1 MPCMGGIT
9 GTIKQFL
16 FRQQQEREAQEAERK
31 AKEAE
36 NLAAKEAADLAAK
49 EAAEAEELA
58 KKKKEEEVR
67 IMFPNDHYPTFFI
80 KKLALNFKTNAYF
93 FISKLTKPWWH
104 KYGGQD
110 WHMGETTPPPEEEM
124 VPEDNFPR
132 VFSMTSNAYTKR
144 GLNKS
149 RPDLSKSMSSINS
162 EEEENKPPAP
172 KKEKEQAKSV
182 YCDFNN
188 ERLNESATPQP
199 NISQSSRADS
209 VPLQEMPEKENDSK
223 MNFTEQNADA
233 QNATDDSKNKEN
245 YIPSNVLNKGVIKL
259 NKNRDTSQAEKQP
272 EKTNDAQNNFIG
284 DSKIDKDDVNV
295 KIKGAKRDLGSVT
308 EKLIGKNKIKKIKSK
323 KTSAAKKATQSSNQ
337 KDDEIVS
344 DKPSVDNNRCA
355 TESSPPDTKE
365 VDDIHP
371 ETIVNESVQS
381 DETDRQ
387 SSPSAHASVPEKKM
401 STSSRK
407 RHLQASMD
415 NLDRDNVPTD
425 SSQETSNV
433 PSCDISQHPTTNSV
447 SSSHGGGQHIILF
460 IQIIPCYKTL
470 MKMFLLSLLCVLNYV
485 L

>member
-1 MPCMGGIT
+1 M
-9 GTIKQFL
+9 
-16 FRQQQEREAQEAERK
+16 
-31 AKEAE
+31 
-36 NLAAKEAADLAAK
+36 
-49 EAAEAEELA
+49 
-58 KKKKEEEVR
+58 
-67 IMFPNDHYPTFFI
+67 
-80 KKLALNFKTNAYF
+80 
-93 FISKLTKPWWH
+93 TKPWWH

-124 VPEDNFPR
+124 VPEDNFPK
-132 VFSMTSNAYTKR
+132 VYSMTSNAYTKR

-188 ERLNESATPQP
+188 ERLNESAIPQP

-209 VPLQEMPEKENDSK
+209 VPLQEMSEKENDSK

-259 NKNRDTSQAEKQP
+259 NKNSDSCHAEKLP
-272 EKTNDAQNNFIG
+272 ETANDAQNNYVG

-323 KTSAAKKATQSSNQ
+323 KTATAKKAAQSSNL

-344 DKPSVDNNRCA
+344 DKPSVDSNRCT
-355 TESSPPDTKE
+355 TEPSPPDTKE
-365 VDDIHP
+365 VDDMNP
-371 ETIVNESVQS
+371 ETIENELVQS

-387 SSPSAHASVPEKKM
+387 SSPSAHAKVPEKKM

-407 RHLQASMD
+407 RHLQASTD
-415 NLDRDNVPTD
+415 DLDRDNVSAD
-425 SSQETSNV
+425 LSQETSYV
-433 PSCDISQHPTTNSV
+433 PSSDTYQHPTTKPISASN
-447 SSSHGGGQHIILF
+447 GGGQPILLF

-470 MKMFLLSLLCVLNYV
+470 MKMFLLLLLCVLNYV